1 MDNQTGSAEA
11 FFSKAG
17 KKIDELFKELKESDF
32 SEKLDLKNRLEE
44 LKKDKDRLSQQF
56 DQFTKDN
63 QDTFDDIRNSMEESI
78 EDIKKAFSKRRK
90 A

>member
-32 SEKLDLKNRLEE
+32 SEKLDLK
-44 LKKDKDRLSQQF
+44 K
-56 DQFTKDN
+56 
-63 QDTFDDIRNSMEESI
+63 
-78 EDIKKAFSKRRK
+78 
-90 A
+90 

>member
-1 MDNQTGSAEA
+1 MDKKAGSAEA

-17 KKIDELFKELKESDF
+17 KKIDDLFKELKESDF

-44 LKKDKDRLSQQF
+44 LRKDKDRLADQF

-63 QDTFDDIRNSMEESI
+63 QDTFEDIRNSMEESI
-78 EDIKKAFSKRRK
+78 EDIKNAFKKRKKA
-90 A
+90 